1 MTGHFLNDLSGEL
14 RLWMPMRFQK
24 TMIHLP
30 FRPLFQAILLATLP
44 GAAMA
49 YDLKPITEAQATEY
63 KLEPTFYKK
72 GIVVQDILI
81 ATSKEVSDFTLQEAA
96 YQFDKVMKTIQPDV
110 ASRIRARK
118 VLCVLVGKGELTS
131 DMPQFKS
138 DKTGQEL
145 DFYNWRQR
153 GFLTTLED
161 RPTVL
166 FAEEDVM
173 EYEGGM
179 QIESILIHEFGHVI
193 DGAGFDE
200 NQRRELVESFKQ
212 AKAKGL
218 WNDGLAAMRFRRVK
232 GNEPVVLLD
241 ALVKA
246 FPKESPDFLKRCLDG
261 GDILVNEKP
270 TTSSVKITG
279 KDKVLIVF
287 GGEKQCYAGSNQAE
301 YFAEGVQCWFDTNRT
316 MDHDH
321 NHIHTR
327 DQLKAY
333 DPGLA
338 KLCEEVLG
346 DSEWRFVSPRKRAGQ
361 DHLQG
366 YDPTTSP
373 VVEKRAVIEKAGLDF
388 FDEYWESYWQRLR
401 DKYPAQ
407 K

>member
-1 MTGHFLNDLSGEL
+1 
-14 RLWMPMRFQK
+14 MRFQK

-30 FRPLFQAILLATLP
+30 FRPLFQAILLASLS
-44 GAAMA
+44 AAASA
-49 YDLKPITEAQATEY
+49 YDLKPISEAQATEY

-96 YQFDKVMKTIQPDV
+96 YQFDKVMKTIQPAV

-118 VLCVLVGKGELTS
+118 VLCVLVGKDELTS

-138 DKTGQEL
+138 ELTGQEL

-200 NQRRELVESFKQ
+200 NQQRQLTESFNQ

-218 WNDGLAAMRFRRVK
+218 WNDGRAAMRFRRVK

-261 GDILVNEKP
+261 GAILVNGKP
-270 TTSSVKITG
+270 TTAGVKITG
-279 KDKVLIVF
+279 NDPVLIVF
-287 GGEKQCYAGSNQAE
+287 GGEKECYAGSNQAE

-327 DQLKAY
+327 EQLKAY

-366 YDPTTSP
+366 YDPATSP
-373 VVEKRAVIEKAGLDF
+373 VVLERAVIEKAGLDF
-388 FDEYWESYWQRLR
+388 FDEYWADYWQRLR